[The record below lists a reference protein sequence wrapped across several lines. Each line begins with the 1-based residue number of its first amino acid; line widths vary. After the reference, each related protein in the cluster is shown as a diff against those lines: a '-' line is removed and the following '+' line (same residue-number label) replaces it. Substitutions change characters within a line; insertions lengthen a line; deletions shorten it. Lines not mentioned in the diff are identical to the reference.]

1 MAMSDSM
8 RWALSNI
15 VAPVI
20 VAVIIGMAS
29 AYATARLTLETLSG
43 RVTAI
48 ESNIERI
55 ERVELA
61 DMKST
66 MKAAGVRERD
76 NAERLIRLESKIDLI
91 LTRQA
96 K

>member
-1 MAMSDSM
+1 MSDSM

-15 VAPVI
+15 LAPVI

-48 ESNIERI
+48 ESNVERI
-55 ERVELA
+55 ERVEITDL
-61 DMKST
+61 KSAMQAT
-66 MKAAGVRERD
+66 NSRERD

>member
-1 MAMSDSM
+1 MSDQM
-8 RWALSNI
+8 KWALSNI
-15 VAPVI
+15 LAPVL

-48 ESNIERI
+48 EHNVERI
-55 ERVELA
+55 ESVELA
-61 DMKST
+61 EIREDAKS
-66 MKAAGVRERD
+66 AGVRERD

-91 LTRQA
+91 LSRQA
-96 K
+96 R